1 MRQRE
6 IYSMRFDKMT
16 KAELSDA
23 LKSEQARYD
32 ALKSKGLKLNMS
44 RGIPSLEQLAL
55 SKEFFHNVDFE
66 NAFAEDGTDC
76 RNYGVPFGLPE
87 LRKLFAGIM
96 GADADNV
103 IIGGNSSLNLMF
115 DMISQAMLL
124 GIGGEPWMKQG
135 KVKFLCPVPGYD
147 RHFKVCET
155 LGIEMI
161 NVPMTVQGPDMDA
174 VEKLVASDDM
184 IKGMWCVPKYSNP
197 QGYIYSDETV
207 KRLASMKTAAADFR
221 IFWDNAYVVH
231 SLYGDDQ
238 LASIID
244 ECAAAGNPDRPIV
257 FASTSKIVYAG
268 AGVSAVASSTDN
280 MKQIKARIT
289 TQTIGPDKINEL
301 RHARMFKTE
310 AELKAHMEK
319 HAAILRPKFEAVIDV
334 FERELGGTGLAEW
347 TNPRGGYFISV
358 DTLDGCASE
367 TVAMCK
373 DAGVIFTPA
382 GATYPYGKDPS
393 DKNIR
398 IAPTSPSVDEL
409 KMAMELFCIA
419 LKIISAKKIIEN
431 A

>member
-96 GADADNV
+96 GADADTV

-124 GIGGEPWMKQG
+124 GLGGEPWMKQG

-161 NVPMTVQGPDMDA
+161 NVPMTAQGPDMDA
-174 VEKLVASDDM
+174 VEKLVAGDDM

-207 KRLASMKTAAADFR
+207 KRLASMKTAAADFK

-231 SLYGDDQ
+231 SLYGDDH

-319 HAAILRPKFEAVIDV
+319 HAAILRPKFEAVIEV
-334 FERELGGTGLAEW
+334 FEKELGGTGLAEW

-419 LKIISAKKIIEN
+419 LKIVSAKKIIEN

>member
-32 ALKSKGLKLNMS
+32 ELKGRGLKLNMS

-124 GIGGEPWMKQG
+124 GFGGEPWLKQG
-135 KVKFLCPVPGYD
+135 KIKFLCPAPGYD

-161 NVPMTVQGPDMDA
+161 TVPMTVHGPDMDT
-174 VEKLVASDDM
+174 VERLVASDDM

-231 SLYGDDQ
+231 SLYGDDH

-268 AGVSAVASSTDN
+268 AGVSAVASSADN
-280 MKQIKARIT
+280 MKLIKARIT

-301 RHARMFKTE
+301 RHMRMFKTE

-373 DAGVIFTPA
+373 EAGVVFTPA
-382 GATYPYGKDPS
+382 GATYPYGKDPW

-409 KMAMELFCIA
+409 KLAMELFCIA
-419 LKIISAKKIIEN
+419 LKIVSAKKIIEN

>member
-1 MRQRE
+1 
-6 IYSMRFDKMT
+6 MRFDQMS
-16 KAELSDA
+16 KAELADV
-23 LKSEQARYD
+23 LGREQARYD
-32 ALKSKGLKLNMS
+32 ALKAEGLKLNMS
-44 RGIPSLEQLAL
+44 RGVPSVEQLAL
-55 SKEFFHNVDFE
+55 SKEFFHNVDFDD
-66 NAFAEDGTDC
+66 AFSEDGTDC

-87 LRKLFAGIM
+87 LRRLFAEIM

-103 IIGGNSSLNLMF
+103 IVGGNSSLNLMF
-115 DMISQAMLL
+115 DMVSQGMLL
-124 GIGGEPWMKQG
+124 GLGGEPWMKQG
-135 KVKFLCPVPGYD
+135 RVKFLCPVPGYD

-161 NVPMTVQGPDMDA
+161 NVPMTPDGPDMDEA
-174 VEKLVASDDM
+174 ERLAAGDDM
-184 IKGMWCVPKYSNP
+184 IKGIWCVPKYSNP

-231 SLYGDDQ
+231 SLYGDDS

-268 AGVSAVASSTDN
+268 GGVSAVASSAGN
-280 MKQIKARIT
+280 MKLIKSRIT
-289 TQTIGPDKINEL
+289 AQTIGPDKINEL
-301 RHARMFKTE
+301 RHARMFKTVSD
-310 AELKAHMEK
+310 LKAHMER
-319 HAAILRPKFEAVIDV
+319 HAEILRPKFKAVIEV
-334 FERELGGTGLAEW
+334 FEKELGGSGIAEW

-358 DTLDGCASE
+358 DTRCGCASE

-373 DAGVIFTPA
+373 EAGVVFTPA

-393 DKNIR
+393 DRNIR
-398 IAPTSPSVDEL
+398 IAPTSPSVDDL
-409 KMAMELFCIA
+409 KKAMELFCVS
-419 LKIISAKKIIEN
+419 LKLVSAKRIMEN

>member
-6 IYSMRFDKMT
+6 IYSMRFDKMSR
-16 KAELSDA
+16 AELSEV
-23 LKSEQARYD
+23 LKNEQARYD

-44 RGIPSLEQLAL
+44 RGIPSVEQLAL

-87 LRKLFAGIM
+87 LRKLFAGII

-103 IIGGNSSLNLMF
+103 ILGGNSSLNLMY

-124 GIGGEPWMKQG
+124 GLGGEPWVKQG

-161 NVPMTVQGPDMDA
+161 NVPMTPEGPDMDA
-174 VEKLVASDDM
+174 VEKLAASDKT

-197 QGYIYSDETV
+197 QGYIYSEKTV
-207 KRLASMKTAAADFR
+207 KRLASMKTAACDFR
-221 IFWDNAYVVH
+221 IFWDNAYAVH
-231 SLYGDDQ
+231 SLYGDDR

-268 AGVSAVASSTDN
+268 AGVSAVASSADN
-280 MKQIKARIT
+280 MKLIKARIT

-301 RHARMFKTE
+301 RHIRMFKTE

-334 FERELGGTGLAEW
+334 FEKELGDSGIAEW

-358 DTLDGCASE
+358 DTAEGCASE

-373 DAGVIFTPA
+373 EAGVIFTPA
-382 GATYPYGKDPS
+382 GATYPYGKDPL
-393 DKNIR
+393 DRNIR
-398 IAPTSPSVDEL
+398 IAPTSPSVEDL
-409 KMAMELFCIA
+409 KMAMELFCIS
-419 LKIISAKKIIEN
+419 LKIVTAKKIIKN

>member
-96 GADADNV
+96 GADADTV

-124 GIGGEPWMKQG
+124 GLGGEPWMKQG

-161 NVPMTVQGPDMDA
+161 NVPMTAQGPDMDA
-174 VEKLVASDDM
+174 VEKLVAGDDM

-207 KRLASMKTAAADFR
+207 KRLASMKTAAADFK

-231 SLYGDDQ
+231 SLYGDDH

-319 HAAILRPKFEAVIDV
+319 HAAILRPKFEAVIEV
-334 FERELGGTGLAEW
+334 FEKELGGTGLAEW

-382 GATYPYGKDPS
+382 GATYPYSKDPS

-419 LKIISAKKIIEN
+419 LKIVSAKKIIEN

>member
-1 MRQRE
+1 
-6 IYSMRFDKMT
+6 MRFDQMS
-16 KAELSDA
+16 KAELADV
-23 LKSEQARYD
+23 LGREQARYD
-32 ALKSKGLKLNMS
+32 ALKAEGLKLNMS
-44 RGIPSLEQLAL
+44 RGIPSVEQLAL
-55 SKEFFHNVDFE
+55 SKEFFHNVDFDD
-66 NAFAEDGTDC
+66 AFSEDGTDC

-87 LRKLFAGIM
+87 LRRLFAEIM

-103 IIGGNSSLNLMF
+103 IVGGNSSLNLMF
-115 DMISQAMLL
+115 DMVSQGMLL
-124 GIGGEPWMKQG
+124 GLGGEPWMKQG
-135 KVKFLCPVPGYD
+135 RVKFLCPVPGYD

-161 NVPMTVQGPDMDA
+161 NVPMTPAGPDMDEIERLA
-174 VEKLVASDDM
+174 AGDDM
-184 IKGMWCVPKYSNP
+184 IKGIWCVPKYSNP

-231 SLYGDDQ
+231 SLYGGDS

-268 AGVSAVASSTDN
+268 GGVSAVASSAGN
-280 MKQIKARIT
+280 MKLIKSRVTA
-289 TQTIGPDKINEL
+289 QTIGPDKINEL
-301 RHARMFKTE
+301 RHARMFKTVSD
-310 AELKAHMEK
+310 LKAHMER
-319 HAAILRPKFEAVIDV
+319 HAEILRPKFKAVIEV
-334 FERELGGTGLAEW
+334 FEKELGGTGIAEW

-358 DTLDGCASE
+358 DTLGGCASE

-373 DAGVIFTPA
+373 EAGVVFTPA

-393 DKNIR
+393 DRNIR
-398 IAPTSPSVDEL
+398 IAPTSPSVDDL
-409 KMAMELFCIA
+409 KKAMELFCVS
-419 LKIISAKKIIEN
+419 LKLVSAKRIMEN